1 MKVLTQDHAG
11 QLSLAGCSNPI
22 AGIYGFFIP
31 ILESSGHY
39 IRMSLPAMA
48 SAFKLFTAPY
58 RPLPFMVSMWQ

>member
-1 MKVLTQDHAG
+1 MLASC
-11 QLSLAGCSNPI
+11 LSQGALIPLQVFMGL
-22 AGIYGFFIP
+22 FIP
-31 ILESSGHY
+31 IPQSSGHY